1 MLNEMF
7 QDEPTK
13 LQVEQVWITPER
25 AAKLLESNTHNRG
38 DKEKKVNQYAQDM
51 LNGKWRLNGEAIK
64 ISKSGF
70 IADGQN
76 RLMACVKAG
85 VAFETLIVFNV
96 DDEAQEVMDTGAARS
111 LNDVLKLRE
120 EAYSSNLSGAIR
132 LSWRWDSELLM
143 SKVSPTTSQALEWL
157 RDNPR
162 VREYVVSHWYQP
174 IRKRT
179 GTGLQIPPAVLSS
192 FFYKT
197 HPILPEE
204 ANFFHDEL
212 AYQDKTGR
220 AHPINVYRARIQNV
234 ESQGEAVSDVD
245 HLAYV
250 IKAWNAF
257 LKGEAPNQI
266 RWKRGGAAPEAFPD
280 LLLKVKE

>member
-111 LNDVLKLRE
+111 
-120 EAYSSNLSGAIR
+120 
-132 LSWRWDSELLM
+132 
-143 SKVSPTTSQALEWL
+143 
-157 RDNPR
+157 
-162 VREYVVSHWYQP
+162 
-174 IRKRT
+174 
-179 GTGLQIPPAVLSS
+179 
-192 FFYKT
+192 
-197 HPILPEE
+197 
-204 ANFFHDEL
+204 
-212 AYQDKTGR
+212 
-220 AHPINVYRARIQNV
+220 
-234 ESQGEAVSDVD
+234 
-245 HLAYV
+245 
-250 IKAWNAF
+250 
-257 LKGEAPNQI
+257 
-266 RWKRGGAAPEAFPD
+266 
-280 LLLKVKE
+280 